1 MRRFDIF
8 NGDADGLCALHQLR
22 LAAPAD
28 AQLITGAKRDIALL
42 ARTDLDQATAGD
54 IVTVLDISLD
64 RNRAALDA
72 LLARDVQI
80 TWFDHHFAGAIPAHP
95 RLEAH
100 IDTAPQVCTSIL
112 VDRHLG
118 GRARAWAVAAAFG
131 DGLADEARAL
141 AATLSLA
148 EPDVALLRELG
159 EALNYNGY
167 GETEADLAI
176 HPAALY
182 ALMRGTADPLRF
194 AAQAPIVRTLS
205 AAKRDDLEAAGAL
218 APVHADAHTAV
229 FVLPDAAWS
238 RRVSGTFAHALAT
251 EAAQRAHAVLTPNA
265 KGGYVV
271 SVRAPRAQARGALG
285 PLGADVFCREF
296 GGGGRSGA
304 AGIDDLPAHALD
316 AFVAR
321 FAQAPWT
328 Q

>member
-1 MRRFDIF
+1 MRFDVF
-8 NGDADGLCALHQLR
+8 NGDADGLCALQQLR

-42 ARTDLDQATAGD
+42 ARADLDQAAPGD
-54 IVTVLDISLD
+54 VVTVLDVSLD
-64 RNRAALDA
+64 RNRTALEA
-72 LLARDVQI
+72 LLARGARI
-80 TWFDHHFAGAIPAHP
+80 TWFDHHFAGAIPVHP
-95 RLEAH
+95 QLEAH

-112 VDRHLG
+112 VDRHLD
-118 GRARAWAVAAAFG
+118 GRYRAWAIAAAFG
-131 DGLADEARAL
+131 DGLVDAAYAL
-141 AATLSLA
+141 AATRSLA
-148 EPDVALLRELG
+148 EADIAQLRELG

-167 GETEADLAI
+167 GETEADLTI

-182 ALMRGTADPLRF
+182 ALMRGATDPLRF
-194 AAQAPIVRTLS
+194 AAEAAIVHTLS
-205 AAKRDDLEAAGAL
+205 TAKRADLEAAGAL

-238 RRVSGTFAHALAT
+238 RRVNGSFAHALASAT
-251 EAAQRAHAVLTPNA
+251 AQRAHAVLTPNA

-271 SVRAPRAQARGALG
+271 SVRAPRARPQ
-285 PLGADVFCREF
+285 GADVFCRGF

-304 AGIDDLPAHALD
+304 AGIDHLPAAARD

-321 FAQAPWT
+321 FAAAPWT